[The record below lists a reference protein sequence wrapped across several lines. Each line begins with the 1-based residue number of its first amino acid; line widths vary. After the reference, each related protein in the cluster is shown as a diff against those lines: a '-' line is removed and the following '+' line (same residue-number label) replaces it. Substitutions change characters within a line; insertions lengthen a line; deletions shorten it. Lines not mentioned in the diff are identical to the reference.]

1 MMNEANVKDTAAQR
15 TAFDKMLALVPD
27 VKEGSTL
34 TFAYLPG
41 KGTTLQEEGNAALT
55 MHRKGKGHFHLGRQR
70 RGQGRAAARRRRGLV
85 RR

>member
-1 MMNEANVKDTAAQR
+1 MMNEANVRDTAAQKA
-15 TAFDKMLALVPD
+15 AFDKMLALVPD
-27 VKEGSTL
+27 VKEG

-41 KGTTLQEEGNAALT
+41 KGTTLQEEGNAGLT
-55 MHRKGKGHFHLGRQR
+55 MHRKGKGHFHPGRQR